1 MEWYIVGI
9 AAALLTTFGFVP
21 QIIKM
26 HRTKSVKDVSLITL
40 FQFSAGVI
48 LWTLYGIHLG
58 DYIIIAANVISFIT
72 LVAAIVVYYYYNKNR
87 LI

>member
-1 MEWYIVGI
+1 MEWYIIGI

-26 HRTKSVKDVSLITL
+26 HRTKSVTDVSLVTL

-48 LWTLYGIHLG
+48 LWTLYGIYRRDL
-58 DYIIIAANVISFIT
+58 IIIAANAVSFMTLVVAIT
-72 LVAAIVVYYYYNKNR
+72 LYYYYNRK
-87 LI
+87 

>member
-1 MEWYIVGI
+1 MEWYLIGI

-26 HRTKSVKDVSLITL
+26 HRIKSVKDVSLVTL
-40 FQFSAGVI
+40 IQFSAGVV

-58 DYIIIAANVISFIT
+58 DYIIIAANAVSFIT
-72 LVAAIVVYYYYNKNR
+72 LVVAIALYYYYNRK
-87 LI
+87 